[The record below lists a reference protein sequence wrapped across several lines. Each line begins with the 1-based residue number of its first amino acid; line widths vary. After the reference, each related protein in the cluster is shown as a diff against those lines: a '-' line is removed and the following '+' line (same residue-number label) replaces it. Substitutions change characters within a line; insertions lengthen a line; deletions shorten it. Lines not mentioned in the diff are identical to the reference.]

1 MELTGR
7 IGKDRFSP
15 ESPLDLARQLGELSA
30 DRYAAAVVYP
40 FDPFT
45 EVGPFLGVSSRMAMA
60 APWVVGALL
69 HRAGFDSRI
78 VQQVWNPNFLPRR
91 AEINGRPLD
100 LLAVSSMII
109 HSAKARELV
118 RDARLMGENRPFVA
132 CGGPK
137 YIYQPT
143 DAWRGS
149 EDTWPDVVVTGEAHI
164 LLLLLKRILSLKKGE
179 ETLAKAWRRLCERG
193 EFHDIP
199 GLVFRSPGD
208 KLELINTGVP
218 QMNEHLERPF
228 AVEGLALYEWPGKHD
243 GLGQTALPLKELGR
257 HIRFVALP
265 GFTEGCTRTCPY
277 CPIPGRM
284 QHSYRSSAE
293 EFISEDILRTY
304 AETGVVQYFAGD
316 DSHFNSNFCER
327 FWNHMAQIRLNGK
340 SLRGQIKIGTEAVLA
355 DVEKRIDLLPAAA
368 EGGLFVLWFGIETFN
383 KADLDKGQNTGNTA
397 QVFAAMR
404 SCGISPMAM
413 TMLFPDQGWK
423 GNKTHQYGVAETVRI
438 LDRLGAS
445 YMQMTYLTPSPG
457 SDYYDGHFLRREVF
471 SKVGR
476 YTVGDS
482 CFDGNRAVIDF
493 SGGKNPKDSA
503 WRQILILGAYWR
515 FYNPGR
521 FVRKLVRYCLDPI
534 EVPMQDLRFSVFGL
548 AQVALSTVR
557 YIPWIWALWR
567 GPWEK
572 YSTTPEFKVPVH
584 WVQSEAIKL
593 RAPKQK
599 ITVGA

>member
-7 IGKDRFSP
+7 VGKDRFLA
-15 ESPLDLARQLGELSA
+15 ESHLDLAGQLGELSA
-30 DRYAAAVVYP
+30 GRYSAAVVYP

-45 EVGPFLGVSSRMAMA
+45 EVGPFLGVSRRMAMA

-69 HRAGFDSRI
+69 RRAGFDSRI
-78 VQQVWNPNFLPRR
+78 VQQVWNPNFQPRR

-118 RDARLMGENRPFVA
+118 RDARLMGEDRPFTV

-143 DAWRGS
+143 DAWRGR

-164 LLLLLKRILSLKKGE
+164 LLSLLKRILTLKKGD
-179 ETLAKAWRRLCERG
+179 ETLAKAWRRLCEHG

-208 KLELINTGVP
+208 RLELINTGVP
-218 QMNEHLERPF
+218 QMSEHLERPF
-228 AVEGLALYEWPGKHD
+228 AVEGLALYERPGKHD
-243 GLGQTALPLKELGR
+243 GLGETAMPLDQLGR
-257 HIRFVALP
+257 HVRFVALP

-293 EFISEDILRTY
+293 EFIAEDILRTRE
-304 AETGVVQYFAGD
+304 ETGVMYYFAGD

-327 FWNHMAQIRLNGK
+327 FWNHMARIRFHGQP
-340 SLRGQIKIGTEAVLA
+340 LRGQIKIGTEAVLT
-355 DVEKRIDLLPAAA
+355 DVEKRIKLLPAAA
-368 EGGLFVLWFGIETFN
+368 EGGLVGLWFGIETFN
-383 KADLDKGQNTGNTA
+383 QDDLDKGQNTGNTA
-397 QVFAAMR
+397 KVFAAMR

-413 TMLFPDQGWK
+413 TMLFPGQGWK
-423 GNKTHQYGVAETVRI
+423 GNETHQFGVSETMKI
-438 LDRLGAS
+438 LDSFGAT
-445 YMQMTYLTPSPG
+445 YMQLTHLIPSPG
-457 SDYYDGHFLRREVF
+457 STYYEGHFLRREVF

-476 YTVGDS
+476 YTVGDN
-482 CFDGNRAVIDF
+482 CFDGNRAVVDF
-493 SGGKNPKDSA
+493 SGGKNPAESA
-503 WRQILILGAYWR
+503 RCQILILGAYWK
-515 FYNPGR
+515 FYHPGR
-521 FVRKLVRYCLDPI
+521 LVKKLFHYLLDPT
-534 EVPMQDLRFSVFGL
+534 EERLQDLRFSGFGL

-557 YIPWIWALWR
+557 YVPWIWALWR

-572 YSTTPEFKVPVH
+572 YSATPEFKVPVH

-593 RAPKQK
+593 REPKQK
-599 ITVGA
+599 IAVEA